1 MNAVG
6 LIAGGGRLPFVAAAE
21 ARAQGRRVV
30 AVGIRGE
37 TDPALAEAVDALHWV
52 RLGQLGA
59 VVKHL
64 QRAGA
69 NEALM
74 VGRVAITHLFSAI
87 RPDLLGARVLLRARD
102 RRGDSLLEAI
112 VEILHSEGIR
122 VLETP
127 PFLGPVMVHAGLV
140 TRRAP
145 SASER
150 KDIALGRGIARQIAA
165 LRIGQTVVVKRGTVV
180 AVESVEGT
188 DAAIRRGGDLGRGGV
203 VVVKVARADQ
213 DLRFD
218 LPTIGPETLTALR
231 DARATALA
239 VDAGRTLLLERERFI
254 AEADSLHLAVV
265 AGEESPR
272 PEAA

>member
-1 MNAVG
+1 MDAVG
-6 LIAGGGRLPFVAAAE
+6 IIAGGGRLPFVAAAE

-59 VVKHL
+59 VVKSL
-64 QRAGA
+64 RQEGVR
-69 NEALM
+69 EALLLGK
-74 VGRVAITHLFSAI
+74 VDITHLFSGI
-87 RPDLLGARVLLRARD
+87 RPDLLGARVLFKARD
-102 RRGDSLLEAI
+102 LRGDSVLEAI
-112 VEILHSEGIR
+112 VEALGNQGIR

-127 PFLGPVMVHAGLV
+127 PFLAPLLLQAGIL

-145 SASER
+145 SENER
-150 KDIALGRGIARQIAA
+150 RDIALGREVAHQIAG
-165 LRIGQTVVVKRGTVV
+165 LRVGQTVVVKNGTVV

-188 DAAIRRGGDLGRGGV
+188 DAAIRRGGQLGRGGV

-218 LPTIGPETLTALR
+218 LPTVGPETLAALR
-231 DARATALA
+231 DATATALA
-239 VDAGRTLLLERERFI
+239 LDAGRTLVLDRERFVKG
-254 AEADSLHLAVV
+254 ADALKLAVV
-265 AGEESPR
+265 AG
-272 PEAA
+272 